1 MKELD
6 LIVRLLAAV
15 SAAEE
20 RDAFDPAFVDERVLK
35 APPAARDRAAIK
47 AVKAGYLDGLH
58 IIENVDGQRAPH
70 IAWERSNP
78 YVTIAGLEYL
88 STNAAARQIIQELKD
103 AAVSLAAQ
111 AVGAAIPYKL

>member
-1 MKELD
+1 MKELE

-47 AVKAGYLDGLH
+47 AIKAGYLDGLH
-58 IIENVDGQRAPH
+58 VTDGA
-70 IAWERSNP
+70 ILWERSTP

-103 AAVSLAAQ
+103 AAVSFAAQ
-111 AVGAAIPYKL
+111 AVETAISYKL